1 MAARRLRGC
10 SGGGWRVLTLA
21 MAAVATAIVAVLRL
35 VLSAPLPITS
45 LSDSSL
51 SPVPGAVP
59 NVSLALGLAPRPISS
74 DPPLNFA
81 FATPVASPP
90 PPVLVHLPSGDV
102 NSGSAYSV
110 VKVDSSDQKPRLV
123 EPKEPV
129 QLLTKDRE
137 LIYAKRE
144 IGRAPLVSDDPELYA
159 PLFRN
164 LSVFKRSYELM
175 EKILKVYIYQEGTR
189 PIFHQPDL
197 KGIYAS
203 EGWFMKL
210 MEVNKHYAV
219 KDPRKAHLFYLPY
232 GSRQLELALY
242 VPDSHRM
249 KPLSLFLKNYVNMIA
264 AKYPFWNR
272 TKGSDH
278 FLVACHD
285 WGPYTTKEHNE
296 LWKNTIKALCNADVS
311 EDVFIRGKDVS
322 LPETNIRN
330 PRRPL
335 RDIGGNPVSQ
345 RSILAFFAGN
355 MHGRVRPVLLKYWGG
370 KDEDMKI
377 YGPLPNRV
385 AKKMSYAQHMKSS
398 KFCICP
404 MGFEVNSPR
413 IVEAIYYECVPV
425 IIADHFVPPF
435 DEVLDWSAF
444 SVIVAEN
451 DIPNLKDIL
460 LGIPL
465 RKYIS
470 MQTNVKRL
478 QKHFMWHARPVKYDL
493 FHMIL
498 HSIWFNRLNQIE
510 APPVDV

>member
-1 MAARRLRGC
+1 MAARLGDSAAARRLRRC
-10 SGGGWRVLTLA
+10 SGGGWRVLTFA
-21 MAAVATAIVAVLRL
+21 MAAVAAAVVGLL
-35 VLSAPLPITS
+35 GWLLPITS
-45 LSDSSL
+45 FSGSSL
-51 SPVPGAVP
+51 SPISEASPKA
-59 NVSLALGLAPRPISS
+59 SLSLGIPPLPISS
-74 DPPLNFA
+74 DSRLNFSHVTLVSA
-81 FATPVASPP
+81 P
-90 PPVLVHLPSGDV
+90 PPVLVPLPSGDV
-102 NSGSAYSV
+102 NSGFV
-110 VKVDSSDQKPRLV
+110 GREVMVDHADQKSSPV
-123 EPKEPV
+123 KPK
-129 QLLTKDRE
+129 LIAKDRDRD

-144 IGRAPLVSDDPELYA
+144 IDRAPLVSDDPELYA

-164 LSVFKRSYELM
+164 LSAFKRSYELM
-175 EKILKVYIYQEGTR
+175 ERILKVYIYQEGTR

-210 MEVNKHYAV
+210 MEGNRHFVV

-232 GSRQLELALY
+232 GSRELELALY
-242 VPDSHRM
+242 VPGSHSI
-249 KPLSLFLKNYVNMIA
+249 KPLSLFLKNYVNKIA

-272 TKGSDH
+272 TKGADH

-285 WGPYTTKEHNE
+285 WGPYTTKEHDE
-296 LWKNTIKALCNADVS
+296 LCNNTIKALCNADVS
-311 EDVFIRGKDVS
+311 EGVFVRGKDVS
-322 LPETNIRN
+322 LPETNIRT

-335 RDIGGNPVSQ
+335 RDIGGKPVSQ

-355 MHGRVRPVLLKYWGG
+355 MHGRVRPILLKYWSD

-385 AKKMSYAQHMKSS
+385 AKKMSYVQHMKSS

-404 MGFEVNSPR
+404 MGYEVNSPR

-435 DEVLDWSAF
+435 DEVLDWKAF
-444 SVIVAEN
+444 SVIVLED

-460 LGIPL
+460 SAIPL

-478 QKHFMWHARPVKYDL
+478 QKHFMWHAKPVKYDL

-498 HSIWFNRLNQIE
+498 HSIWFNRLNQIQAE
-510 APPVDV
+510 Q